1 VVKKHDCVHRPA
13 FFIDDGNVVS
23 GSRLTLSKPCC
34 YGSLRMLRKFRRYLL
49 LLLAVLAVAFF
60 LYKFRHAITLQG
72 FRWGMVVQ
80 SIREARLSLLIL
92 SLAAIYVCYA
102 LRALRW
108 VRFCRW
114 LGNAHF
120 GNVYAATLMGFACT
134 FLLGRAGEPIRPA
147 LIARKDS
154 LSMPGMFGV
163 YVLERVF
170 DFAATAVIAIFA
182 LLSFERKGVEGAGND
197 LLIKVSRSAGVGLLA
212 GLVGAIVF
220 LVYFRYHGAGWL
232 ARKLQQAKWRT
243 GWRGKVAVL
252 LEGFSEGLQG
262 IRTWG
267 DLAVLSG
274 YTAAHWLLV
283 VFVYLWI
290 AQAFRGELAAL
301 GLGGAALVLA
311 FTLVGSA
318 VQLPGVGGGSQ
329 LATFLVFTL
338 IFGVEKESAAM
349 ASIVVWLITFA
360 GCCIVGFPLLFREGW
375 SMRDLRRMAQS
386 GEQAGEAQLL
396 ADAQQPALPGEKR
409 R

>member
-1 VVKKHDCVHRPA
+1 
-13 FFIDDGNVVS
+13 
-23 GSRLTLSKPCC
+23 
-34 YGSLRMLRKFRRYLL
+34 MLRKFRRYLL

-72 FRWGMVVQ
+72 FRWGMVIQ

-182 LLSFERKGVEGAGND
+182 LLSFERKRVEGAGND

-220 LVYFRYHGAGWL
+220 L
-232 ARKLQQAKWRT
+232 
-243 GWRGKVAVL
+243 
-252 LEGFSEGLQG
+252 GLQG

>member
-1 VVKKHDCVHRPA
+1 
-13 FFIDDGNVVS
+13 
-23 GSRLTLSKPCC
+23 
-34 YGSLRMLRKFRRYLL
+34 
-49 LLLAVLAVAFF
+49 
-60 LYKFRHAITLQG
+60 
-72 FRWGMVVQ
+72 
-80 SIREARLSLLIL
+80 
-92 SLAAIYVCYA
+92 
-102 LRALRW
+102 
-108 VRFCRW
+108 
-114 LGNAHF
+114 
-120 GNVYAATLMGFACT
+120 
-134 FLLGRAGEPIRPA
+134 
-147 LIARKDS
+147 
-154 LSMPGMFGV
+154 
-163 YVLERVF
+163 
-170 DFAATAVIAIFA
+170 
-182 LLSFERKGVEGAGND
+182 
-197 LLIKVSRSAGVGLLA
+197 
-212 GLVGAIVF
+212 
-220 LVYFRYHGAGWL
+220 
-232 ARKLQQAKWRT
+232 LQQAKWRT
-243 GWRGKVAVL
+243 GWREKVAVL